1 MQYCKRFLIGCC
13 ALLFSAALS
22 AQSSSS
28 SVDITGL
35 WTGYMYND
43 TTQLNYKYEIA
54 ISEKKG
60 KLYGFSHTYFIL
72 DNKQYHGVKK
82 IKITREGDKVITQ
95 DLELIANNYPV
106 KPPKGVYVLNVLNFE
121 LKNSV
126 MVLSGLFTTNRTRQ
140 YSPVTGYIHVERKS
154 NFRQSA
160 LVPHL
165 EELGLVNDL
174 SFVAEEKKKE
184 AEIAKAEPVAKPLPE
199 VKAKPAEIKETKPA
213 EPVKTE
219 TVNKEPEIKKE
230 EVKAVVKTPQVNKP
244 AETKSTPV
252 VTEKPVTQTTAKAKE
267 TAVVKTAPVAEQK
280 AATVKKDTVA
290 KTIQAVTAKVVTAEP
305 AKIKPVA
312 NAAVDIKNRTIET
325 IQSVNY
331 ASDSLVLT
339 LYDNGEVDG
348 DTVSVLLNG
357 EVIMPRVGL
366 TTNAVQ
372 KTIYTKDLPET
383 IQIVMYAE
391 TLGSLPPNTG
401 LLIVYDGKER
411 YEIRFSGDLKKNA
424 AIEFR
429 KKER

>member
-1 MQYCKRFLIGCC
+1 M
-13 ALLFSAALS
+13 
-22 AQSSSS
+22 
-28 SVDITGL
+28 
-35 WTGYMYND
+35 
-43 TTQLNYKYEIA
+43 
-54 ISEKKG
+54 
-60 KLYGFSHTYFIL
+60 
-72 DNKQYHGVKK
+72 KK
-82 IKITREGDKVITQ
+82 I
-95 DLELIANNYPV
+95 IAFISVAFLAIAVNAQQSPMPLTGN
-106 KPPKGVYVLNVLNFE
+106 
-121 LKNSV
+121 KN
-126 MVLSGLFTTNRTRQ
+126 
-140 YSPVTGYIHVERKS
+140 
-154 NFRQSA
+154 
-160 LVPHL
+160 
-165 EELGLVNDL
+165 
-174 SFVAEEKKKE
+174 
-184 AEIAKAEPVAKPLPE
+184 PE
-199 VKAKPAEIKETKPA
+199 AKPAEIKETKPA

-280 AATVKKDTVA
+280 AVKKDTVA